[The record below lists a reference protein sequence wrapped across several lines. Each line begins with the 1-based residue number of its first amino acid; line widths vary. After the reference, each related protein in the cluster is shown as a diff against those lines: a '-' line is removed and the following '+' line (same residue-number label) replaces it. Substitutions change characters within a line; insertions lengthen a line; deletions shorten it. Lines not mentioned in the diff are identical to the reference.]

1 MLSSHQYLY
10 EAGDEVRDAIRQS
23 IQNLDIP
30 DDVFDIEAIVEE
42 VYEDDGQ
49 TLTPLV
55 TNPESFRIIVEN
67 HRYKITS

>member
-10 EAGDEVRDAIRQS
+10 EAGDEVRDAIRQL
-23 IQNLDIP
+23 IQDFDIP

>member
-1 MLSSHQYLY
+1 MLSSHQHLY
-10 EAGDEVRDAIRQS
+10 EAGDDVRDAIRQS

>member
-67 HRYKITS
+67 HRYKIT

>member
-10 EAGDEVRDAIRQS
+10 EAGDEVRDAISQS
-23 IQNLDIP
+23 IQNIDIP

>member
-10 EAGDEVRDAIRQS
+10 EAGDDVRDAIYELTQKS
-23 IQNLDIP
+23 DIP

-42 VYEDDGQ
+42 VYEDDGE

-55 TNPESFRIIVEN
+55 TNPEYLRIIVEN
-67 HRYKITS
+67 HRYKITA

>member
-30 DDVFDIEAIVEE
+30 EDVFDIEAIVEE

>member
-1 MLSSHQYLY
+1 MLSSHQHLY
-10 EAGDEVRDAIRQS
+10 EAGDEVRDAIYQLTQKS
-23 IQNLDIP
+23 DIP
-30 DDVFDIEAIVEE
+30 DDMFDIEAIVEE

-67 HRYKITS
+67 HRYRIAS

>member
-10 EAGDEVRDAIRQS
+10 EAGDDVRDAISQS
-23 IQNLDIP
+23 IQNIDIP

>member
-1 MLSSHQYLY
+1 MLSSHQHLY
-10 EAGDEVRDAIRQS
+10 EAGDDVRDAIRQS

-30 DDVFDIEAIVEE
+30 EDVFDIEAIVEE

>member
-1 MLSSHQYLY
+1 MLSSHQHLY
-10 EAGDEVRDAIRQS
+10 EAGDDVRDAISQS
-23 IQNLDIP
+23 IQNIDIP

>member
-1 MLSSHQYLY
+1 MLSSHQHLY
-10 EAGDEVRDAIRQS
+10 EAGDDVRDVISQS
-23 IQNLDIP
+23 IQNIDSP

-55 TNPESFRIIVEN
+55 TNPESFLIIVEN

>member
-1 MLSSHQYLY
+1 MLSSHRYLY

>member
-10 EAGDEVRDAIRQS
+10 EAGDEVRDAIYQLTQKS
-23 IQNLDIP
+23 DIP
-30 DDVFDIEAIVEE
+30 DDMFDIEAIVEE

-67 HRYKITS
+67 HRYRITS